1 MYKVYIYGKRNIYI
15 YIQSSCALQEKKFK
29 CPWHMTEIKENFV
42 LTLFLKMALKEYA
55 SLH

>member
-1 MYKVYIYGKRNIYI
+1 MCIIG
-15 YIQSSCALQEKKFK
+15 KKFK